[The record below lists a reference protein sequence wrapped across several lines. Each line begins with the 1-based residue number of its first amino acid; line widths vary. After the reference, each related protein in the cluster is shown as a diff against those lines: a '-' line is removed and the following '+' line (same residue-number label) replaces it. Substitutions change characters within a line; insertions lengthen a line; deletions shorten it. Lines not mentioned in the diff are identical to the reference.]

1 MRVQWYSIF
10 WVSPR
15 SGEMSRPNFEH
26 CPEAI
31 QVDAVDR
38 SKFRTCD
45 QGSFCRR
52 PGGDV
57 MTPGA
62 GHHFQIWHW
71 WIMDRRYKK
80 WISRP
85 EREKAL
91 WTLLPQTRT
100 TAVEP
105 CNSVSLYCGSFF
117 FIFPTHTSHILSHP
131 LGALC
136 QRAAL
141 AFRWSMWTRRIV
153 QWETGKQHHCSRVLK
168 PFVTSGEVMT
178 ES

>member
-1 MRVQWYSIF
+1 MRVPYF
-10 WVSPR
+10 LVSPR

-52 PGGDV
+52 PAGDV
-57 MTPGA
+57 MTRGKQDTRTPKLSKYGTDGYGPG
-62 GHHFQIWHW
+62 
-71 WIMDRRYKK
+71 RYKK

-100 TAVEP
+100 TAVEL
-105 CNSVSLYCGSFF
+105 CTVEAF
-117 FIFPTHTSHILSHP
+117 FIFPTYTSRHP
-131 LGALC
+131 VPSARSPLPEGGFSFQVKHVNEA
-136 QRAAL
+136 
-141 AFRWSMWTRRIV
+141 
-153 QWETGKQHHCSRVLK
+153 K
-168 PFVTSGEVMT
+168 
-178 ES
+178 